1 MPMENDNSHGANVV
15 VTAEQSTKINETDV
29 RLPENRQSGV
39 VSDAGSGSEK
49 GEEGVETSVAVAVED
64 SGSNLV
70 GELPPRSSSA
80 RVPFTNLSQID
91 ADLALARTLQEQVG
105 WVFLSFPSVCLGFL
119 CVLGYFDAVRVFFV
133 AYSHGY
139 AE

>member
-1 MPMENDNSHGANVV
+1 MPMENDNGHATNVV
-15 VTAEQSTKINETDV
+15 VTAEQATKISETEV

-39 VSDAGSGSEK
+39 VSDAGSGSER
-49 GEEGVETSVAVAVED
+49 GEQGEGETAVAVAVTVEE

-91 ADLALARTLQEQVG
+91 ADLALARTLQEQVA
-105 WVFLSFPSVCLGFL
+105 LSFFH
-119 CVLGYFDAVRVFFV
+119 
-133 AYSHGY
+133 SHHF
-139 AE
+139 

>member
-1 MPMENDNSHGANVV
+1 MPMENDNIHGANVF
-15 VTAEQSTKINETDV
+15 VTAEQATKVNDSDG

-39 VSDAGSGSEK
+39 VLDAGSGSDK
-49 GEEGVETSVAVAVED
+49 GEEVVETAVAVAVEE

-70 GELPPRSSSA
+70 GELPHRSSSA

-105 WVFLSFPSVCLGFL
+105 SL
-119 CVLGYFDAVRVFFV
+119 
-133 AYSHGY
+133 
-139 AE
+139 